1 MPRGISDSRTSWKRS
16 DHIQKMKGRK
26 TLAEEKKETATPEEK
41 ADAKE
46 KGARGKKEKS
56 VESNTKALDFQEF
69 LVENNINVFSTESLE
84 DDYQTVIFRSRIET
98 KGQILPTAVI
108 IDTSIFTIIR
118 TQIVTGVAEEKR
130 ARLEQYL
137 NGLNAQFKIFKY
149 YLRTDGSIYLD
160 ICLPFVDETFDSKMI
175 QLMLSVLVQHLE
187 ATYDD
192 LMAEVWKKD
201 EEKQ

>member
-1 MPRGISDSRTSWKRS
+1 MTAKKEDM
-16 DHIQKMKGRK
+16 QE
-26 TLAEEKKETATPEEK
+26 EEKKETAAKPEEK
-41 ADAKE
+41 AVKKQARSRKD
-46 KGARGKKEKS
+46 KG

-84 DDYQTVIFRSRIET
+84 DDYQTVLFRSRIET
-98 KGQILPTAVI
+98 KGQILPTAI
-108 IDTSIFTIIR
+108 LIDTSIFTIIR
-118 TQIVTGVAEEKR
+118 TQIVTGIAEAKR
-130 ARLEQYL
+130 PRIVKYL

-149 YLRTDGSIYLD
+149 YLREDGTIYLD
-160 ICLPFVDETFDSKMI
+160 ICIPFVEETFDSKMI

-201 EEKQ
+201 EDKK

>member
-1 MPRGISDSRTSWKRS
+1 MP
-16 DHIQKMKGRK
+16 K
-26 TLAEEKKETATPEEK
+26 TKEELTAAAVKEAQAAETKAEAAGKKDEKQEKKSEPSRRA
-41 ADAKE
+41 ARSAK
-46 KGARGKKEKS
+46 KG

-69 LVENNINVFSTESLE
+69 LVDNNINVFSTESLE

-98 KGQILPTAVI
+98 KGQILPTAI
-108 IDTSIFTIIR
+108 LIDTSIFTIIR

-130 ARLEQYL
+130 PRLTAYL
-137 NGLNAQFKIFKY
+137 NTLNAQFKIFKY
-149 YLRTDGSIYLD
+149 YLREDGTIYLD
-160 ICLPFVDETFDSKMI
+160 ICLPFVEETFDSKMI

-201 EEKQ
+201 